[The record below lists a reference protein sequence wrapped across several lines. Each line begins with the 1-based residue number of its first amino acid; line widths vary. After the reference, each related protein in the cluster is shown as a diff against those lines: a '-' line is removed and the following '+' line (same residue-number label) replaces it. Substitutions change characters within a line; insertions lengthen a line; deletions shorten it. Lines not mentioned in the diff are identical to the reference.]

1 MTITIGNR
9 SPQWCVGVG
18 VPPRAMIVSPSCTLY
33 AAATWGGVSHRA
45 TMHPSRLDQRA

>member
-9 SPQWCVGVG
+9 SPQWCVGSG
-18 VPPRAMIVSPSCTLY
+18 VPPQVMIVSPSCTPY

-45 TMHPSRLDQRA
+45 TMHARRVDHRA